1 MKESPEVGQA
11 SVLAGCST
19 DSLILSRTQVLLSLY
34 STITV
39 WLLSCCSMTA
49 HRVWGSLFPLFL
61 SGGGEKLTPWSFLN
75 YAKELYQKLP
85 ANISLGLF
93 NQNWITC

>member
-1 MKESPEVGQA
+1 
-11 SVLAGCST
+11 
-19 DSLILSRTQVLLSLY
+19 
-34 STITV
+34 
-39 WLLSCCSMTA
+39 MTA

-75 YAKELYQKLP
+75 YAKEFYQKLP